1 MATRRLKDLPKDLD
15 TQISVDFNELL
26 RKVHFG
32 LSNNLKKRTDTMP
45 VWTGFFASSWKVQA
59 SAVIPKDK
67 VENFRPWSAIKR
79 ERSLDFFAR
88 RKAGPPFKKQT
99 RPKNPEVS
107 QRFPIGEGNRIFN
120 YKRPV
125 YIGNRAIYSLYVIE
139 SGKIQ
144 SYVQGTMAKLIRETM
159 TDKGKIYFGTQTGTG
174 FGSQRKVVGIKLT
187 EGRDIKEL

>member
-1 MATRRLKDLPKDLD
+1 MATRRLEDLPKDLD

-26 RKVHFG
+26 RKVHLG
-32 LSNNLKKRTDTMP
+32 LSNNLKKRPDTMP
-45 VWTGFFASSWKVQA
+45 IWTGFFASSWKVQT

-67 VENFRPWSAIKR
+67 VENFRPWSTIKR
-79 ERSLDFFAR
+79 EKSEEFFKNWR
-88 RKAGPPFKKQT
+88 EKKRGKQK
-99 RPKNPEVS
+99 RPKAFVE

-144 SYVQGTMAKLIRETM
+144 SYVQGKMAKLIKETM

-174 FGSQRKVVGIKLT
+174 FGSQRRVVGIKLT
-187 EGRDIKEL
+187 EGTDIKEL

>member
-1 MATRRLKDLPKDLD
+1 MATRRLEDLPKDLD

-26 RKVHFG
+26 RKVHLG
-32 LSNNLKKRTDTMP
+32 LSNNLKKRSDTMP
-45 VWTGFFASSWKVQA
+45 VWTGFFASSWKVQT

-67 VENFRPWSAIKR
+67 VENFRPWSTIKR
-79 ERSLDFFAR
+79 EKSEEFFKNWR
-88 RKAGPPFKKQT
+88 EKKRGKQKKPKAFV
-99 RPKNPEVS
+99 E

-144 SYVQGTMAKLIRETM
+144 SYVQGKMAKLIKETM
-159 TDKGKIYFGTQTGTG
+159 TDKGKLFLGGSTTFNNSPGSTATQRPA
-174 FGSQRKVVGIKLT
+174 SVKYT
-187 EGRDIKEL
+187 EF